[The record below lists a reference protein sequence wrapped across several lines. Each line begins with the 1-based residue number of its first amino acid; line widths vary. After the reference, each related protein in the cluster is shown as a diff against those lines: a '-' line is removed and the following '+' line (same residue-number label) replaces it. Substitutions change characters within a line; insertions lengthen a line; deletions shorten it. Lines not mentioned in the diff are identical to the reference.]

1 MKPTLRLGAIALAV
15 SMAFAPAVMA
25 DEATN
30 TAAVNEGSVK
40 AATPGDANQNRI
52 RSIRRNDQYFRS
64 YGRPDLTKAL
74 VTGEFVPMMS
84 SDIVDVN
91 LASLV
96 GIMSGPTDR
105 FAMLEDGTGNGFIL
119 RVGDRVRNGRVTA
132 ITENSVVATVN
143 LYGMTSRVVKRLENR
158 EG

>member
-1 MKPTLRLGAIALAV
+1 MKPMLRFGAVALAA
-15 SMAFAPAVMA
+15 SMALVPLAGADETNAPAS
-25 DEATN
+25 N
-30 TAAVNEGSVK
+30 GKSVK

-64 YGRPDLTKAL
+64 YGRTDLTKAL
-74 VTGEFVPMMS
+74 VTGEFVPQMS
-84 SDIVDVN
+84 AEIVDVN
-91 LASLV
+91 LANLV

-119 RVGDRVRNGRVTA
+119 RVGDKVRHGRITA
-132 ITENSVVATVN
+132 ITESSVVATVN